1 MRQITYLTSELL
13 KATHRFN
20 LRGAI
25 EFIRERIKSRSSSS
39 SSSSHSSPIA
49 TSVIDKPMQ
58 MLLNDH
64 EFYHELS
71 RAALLNQIVF
81 NDIQRSMMGLY
92 HSLSKYFHSQQTCE
106 NIVIDARLL
115 APSEQFIQRLK
126 MMETSLHR
134 DVNERDHRIV
144 DISKYTIDD
153 LPPLINELEQ
163 VQNQYES
170 CQTRLQAAV
179 NVTQSLYEMD
189 LFNIKEF
196 KQAINEWIT
205 EHSTRDQNLTN
216 CILATAYMCYSSS
229 FDADLRIIV
238 CQKFVKFCQQY
249 QIPREADLVFQ
260 PIPIDRNS
268 RGNTARTNRINRT
281 PITTLAQFLY
291 NQIELKEFQFL
302 RLIPTDIMTEN
313 GSIIMVDAVLNG

>member
-1 MRQITYLTSELL
+1 
-13 KATHRFN
+13 
-20 LRGAI
+20 
-25 EFIRERIKSRSSSS
+25 
-39 SSSSHSSPIA
+39 
-49 TSVIDKPMQ
+49 
-58 MLLNDH
+58 
-64 EFYHELS
+64 
-71 RAALLNQIVF
+71 
-81 NDIQRSMMGLY
+81 
-92 HSLSKYFHSQQTCE
+92 
-106 NIVIDARLL
+106 
-115 APSEQFIQRLK
+115 
-126 MMETSLHR
+126 
-134 DVNERDHRIV
+134 
-144 DISKYTIDD
+144 
-153 LPPLINELEQ
+153 
-163 VQNQYES
+163 
-170 CQTRLQAAV
+170 
-179 NVTQSLYEMD
+179 MD

-238 CQKFVKFCQQY
+238 WQKFVKFCQQY